1 MNRLN
6 LIAIAVLLYWN
17 TPLFAQNNI
26 GKNAVL
32 TDINGVAI
40 YVEKPENAVGSP
52 MLTDVWS
59 IGNVKFANGK
69 KADSVALKFD
79 LEKQKL
85 LTTNLQQILEYTD
98 EVQEFV
104 FSYVEGSLLTD
115 ALFKSGYPETDGHK
129 SSALYRVLAEG
140 PKIQLLQYTKK
151 EAHEVRTYNQPLTIN
166 YLETNTLYVYD
177 TLVKTIH
184 KVKCKKS
191 SVTGALSAYEQS
203 IERLCADNNWDLK
216 TVDQLKLLIQQLK

>member
-6 LIAIAVLLYWN
+6 FVAIAVLLYWN

-40 YVEKPENAVGSP
+40 YVQKPENAVGSP

-59 IGNVKFANGK
+59 IGNVKFTNGK

-104 FSYVEGSLLTD
+104 FSYVEGNLLTD
-115 ALFKSGYPETDGHK
+115 ALFKSGYPETD
-129 SSALYRVLAEG
+129 
-140 PKIQLLQYTKK
+140 
-151 EAHEVRTYNQPLTIN
+151 
-166 YLETNTLYVYD
+166 
-177 TLVKTIH
+177 
-184 KVKCKKS
+184 
-191 SVTGALSAYEQS
+191 
-203 IERLCADNNWDLK
+203 
-216 TVDQLKLLIQQLK
+216 